1 MTNKDE
7 LINTNGESNM
17 ILVLGG
23 HCHSSSVNQYPGVNF
38 VQLPPPKSKFTE
50 FTVVRITQDRLTAI
64 HYDFTKKAW
73 LQDRAVRIASQLM
86 TAMTRMPPEI

>member
-7 LINTNGESNM
+7 LINTNGESNV

-23 HCHSSSVNQYPGVNF
+23 HCHSSSVNQSRGVNF

-50 FTVVRITQDRLTAI
+50 FTVIRITQDQLTAI

-86 TAMTRMPPEI
+86 TPMTRMPPEI